1 MTHTIAAHQFF
12 TVFFTIFG
20 SLLGSFS
27 NVVILRM
34 SSGKSVI
41 FPPSSCPK
49 CDHQLHAVDLIPV
62 FSWLFLKGRCR
73 YCQTSISYQYPLV
86 EATIAAI
93 TGISFYRYGLSLQF
107 IVGASRA
114 IIWFIAAVIL
124 LRREVKQPDPFLWA
138 AVYFTYLNFPI
149 GGCPFIDRRVLSV
162 PFIAAALGFLACFK
176 DQKHLIA
183 GWGSL
188 SFIFIYSLLPA
199 YSLAACIPLIL
210 PVALNMHTKTQ
221 PAAGIVFFSMQLAA
235 IAILLFS

>member
-1 MTHTIAAHQFF
+1 MTYTILTHHFF

-20 SLLGSFS
+20 TLLGSFS

-49 CDHQLHAVDLIPV
+49 CDHQLHAIDLIPV
-62 FSWLFLKGRCR
+62 FSWLFLKGKCR
-73 YCQTSISYQYPLV
+73 YCKTPISYQYPLV

-93 TGISFYRYGLSLQF
+93 TGITFYRHGLSLAF

-114 IIWFIAAVIL
+114 IIWFIASVIL

-138 AVYFTYLNFPI
+138 AIYFTYLNFPI

-162 PFIAAALGFLACFK
+162 PFIAALIGFFACIK
-176 DQKHLIA
+176 DQKHFIA
-183 GWGSL
+183 GWGCL
-188 SFIFIYSLLPA
+188 SFIFIYSLLPKF
-199 YSLAACIPLIL
+199 SLLAAIPLII
-210 PVALNMHTKTQ
+210 PAVLNVHAKTQ
-221 PAAGIVFFSMQLAA
+221 PAAGIIFFSMQLAA
-235 IAILLFS
+235 ITSLLFS